1 MPTDVPLINDHNPKT
16 PTLSIDLNADVAEGC
31 GQDERL
37 MSIISSANICCG
49 LHAGSV
55 ADIHKTLQFA
65 KHHGVQVGAHPS
77 LDDRA
82 NFGRVAQQLDADAY
96 QALMSY
102 QLGAMQAMCDLH
114 GLKLSYVKPHGALYN
129 QAASDE
135 HLAEILVKQ
144 LKSFNPELALMGL
157 AGSQMIDAAE
167 SLGVAVIREAF
178 ADRRYTDAGTL
189 VSRSQPH
196 AVIADENEVVQQ
208 VLSMV
213 QAGHIITES
222 GKTLTTQIDSICLH
236 GDNEHAIAFASRI
249 KQALQQH
256 GIAIKPLA
264 L

>member
-1 MPTDVPLINDHNPKT
+1 MPTDTTSHANPKT
-16 PTLSIDLNADVAEGC
+16 PTLSIDLNTDVAEGC

-55 ADIHKTLQFA
+55 ADIHQTLQFA

-82 NFGRVAQQLDADAY
+82 NFGRVAQQLNADAY
-96 QALMSY
+96 HALMSY
-102 QLGAMQAMCDLH
+102 QLGAMQAMCNLH
-114 GLKLSYVKPHGALYN
+114 GLKLAYVKPHGALYN

-144 LKSFNPELALMGL
+144 LKAFNPELALMGL
-157 AGSQMIDAAE
+157 AGSQMIAVAE

-189 VSRSQPH
+189 VSRTKPH
-196 AVIADENEVVQQ
+196 AVIANEEEAVQQ
-208 VLSMV
+208 VLGMV

-222 GKTLTTQIDSICLH
+222 GKTLSTQIDSICLH
-236 GDNEHAIAFASRI
+236 GDNEHAIAFAKQI

-264 L
+264 I